1 MGTDLTALWI
11 IIGIVAAVAVI
22 IVIWAVHAYNKFI
35 RLSNDID
42 EAASTIQVFEKK
54 RSDLIP
60 NVVSAVKGYAAHET
74 EIFDQV
80 TQARERV
87 LSARNPEERQEG
99 EAALGGALSRLLAVA
114 EAYPDLKANANFLNL
129 QNQLAQIEGEIAD
142 ARRYYNAN
150 VKLYN
155 TRLQTWPTSV
165 IARRQGFTKRPMYE
179 VPDAGDLQ
187 NVKVAF

>member
-1 MGTDLTALWI
+1 MTALWI
-11 IIGIVAAVAVI
+11 VLGIVAAAAVI
-22 IVIWAVHAYNKFI
+22 IIIWAVHAYNKFI

-74 EIFDQV
+74 EIFDSV
-80 TQARERV
+80 TKARERV
-87 LSARNPEERQEG
+87 LSAPD
-99 EAALGGALSRLLAVA
+99 EAARQKSEEELGGALSRLLAVA
-114 EAYPDLKANANFLNL
+114 EAYPDLKANTNFLNL
-129 QNQLAQIEGEIAD
+129 QNQLEQIESEIAS

-155 TRLQTWPTSV
+155 TRLQTWPTSI
-165 IARRQGFTKRPMYE
+165 IARRQGFTRRPLYE
-179 VPDAGDLQ
+179 VPDPGELQ